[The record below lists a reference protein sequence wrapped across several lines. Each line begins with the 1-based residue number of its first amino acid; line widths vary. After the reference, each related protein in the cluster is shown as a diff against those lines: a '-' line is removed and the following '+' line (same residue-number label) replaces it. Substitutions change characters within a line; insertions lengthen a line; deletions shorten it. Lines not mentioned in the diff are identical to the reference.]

1 MAKETN
7 QSDLLGK
14 IVGTG
19 GDYYLY
25 QSTTPVTGFQ
35 FSHIVFGPNGGTITS
50 CKILGVDVM
59 STRNYDA
66 ASGALPANYII
77 CAGGT
82 DYIDEITL
90 ISGDAEALIFS
101 EVQDSAGNVLI

>member
-25 QSTTPVTGFQ
+25 ASTTPVTGFQ

-50 CKILGVDVM
+50 CKILGIDVM
-59 STRNYDA
+59 TSRNYDA

-77 CAGGT
+77 CAGGA

-90 ISGDAEALIFS
+90 ISGDAQALIFS
-101 EVQDSAGNVLI
+101 EVQDSAGNILI

>member
-25 QSTTPVTGFQ
+25 AKTTPVTGMQ
-35 FSHIVFGPNGGTITS
+35 FSHVVFGANGGTITS
-50 CKILGVDVM
+50 CKVLGVSVM
-59 STRNYDA
+59 TSRNYNA

-77 CAGGT
+77 CAGGA

-101 EVQDSAGNVLI
+101 EVQNAAGSIVL